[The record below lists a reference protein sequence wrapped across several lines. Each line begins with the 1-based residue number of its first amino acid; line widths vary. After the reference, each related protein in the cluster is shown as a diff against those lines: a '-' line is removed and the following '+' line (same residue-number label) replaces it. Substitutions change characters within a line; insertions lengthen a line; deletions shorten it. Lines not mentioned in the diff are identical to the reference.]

1 MKDLEITDLLPIN
14 IEEVTILLKEGR
26 REITLSDAMNGER
39 FTNWKKRKGGAFYK
53 DVFEFSR
60 GREHGKYV
68 EITGPEIDYIARLIE
83 DEELENFTARR
94 LVHGKIKDKP
104 FMILENRSEI
114 EELDDE
120 AGYIEE
126 NESEDSEN
134 EQPIMLGT
142 PNIPIEDDDSN
153 SGKSISLFD

>member
-1 MKDLEITDLLPIN
+1 VKDLEIADLLPIH
-14 IEEVTILLKEGR
+14 IEEVTILLKGGR
-26 REITLSDAMNGER
+26 REITLSDTMNGER

-53 DVFEFSR
+53 DVFEYSR

-68 EITGPEIDYIARLIE
+68 EITGPDIDYIARLIE
-83 DEELENFTARR
+83 DEELENFTVRR

-104 FMILENRSEI
+104 FMILENRSDI
-114 EELDDE
+114 EESDE
-120 AGYIEE
+120 EDGYIEE
-126 NESEDSEN
+126 TGPEDPEN
-134 EQPIMLGT
+134 EVPIMLGT